1 MSGVGSSPAPA
12 NWKALPSIVHT
23 PASYVK
29 ALDFDDVF
37 EVARPVELEIGSGDG
52 SFLARYA
59 ELHRETNFLGIERLL
74 GRLRKLDKKARK
86 LGLDNL
92 KIIRLEAAYFTGY
105 LLPAGSLR
113 AIHIYFPD
121 PWPKAKHERHRLIQP
136 DFLKSARRA
145 LSDGGTLYLRTDD
158 LPYFEQMLE
167 VCGAA
172 EGFAAMETPEEL
184 AAVTTDFEREFNAEG
199 KPTNRAGY
207 RKV

>member
-1 MSGVGSSPAPA
+1 MNADMEAAPPD
-12 NWKALPSIVHT
+12 WKSLPSIVHT
-23 PASYVK
+23 PASYEDR
-29 ALDFDDVF
+29 LDWADVF
-37 EVARPVELEIGSGDG
+37 PVARPVELEIGSGDG

-59 ELHRETNFLGIERLL
+59 AMHPETNFLGIERLL

-92 KIIRLEAAYFTGY
+92 KIIRLEAAYFTEY
-105 LLPAGSLR
+105 LLPPASLQ

-136 DFLKSARRA
+136 AFLESARKA
-145 LSDGGTLYLRTDD
+145 LAPGGTLYLRTDD
-158 LPYFEQMLE
+158 PPYFEQMLE

-172 EGFAAMETPEEL
+172 SGFQGVEPPEAL
-184 AAVTTDFEREFNAEG
+184 SAVVTDFEEQWTAEG
-199 KPTNRAGY
+199 KTTNRAAY

>member
-1 MSGVGSSPAPA
+1 MSGALSSEVGAD
-12 NWKALPSIVHT
+12 WKELPSIVHT
-23 PASYVK
+23 PASYVE
-29 ALDFDDVF
+29 ALRFDDVF
-37 EVARPVELEIGSGDG
+37 DIPRPVELEIGSGDG

-59 ELHRETNFLGIERLL
+59 ELNRGTNFLGIERLL

-92 KIIRLEAAYFTGY
+92 KIIRLEAAYFTAY
-105 LLPAGSLR
+105 LLPPRSLR

-136 DFLKSARRA
+136 EFLKSARRA
-145 LSDGGTLYLRTDD
+145 LADGGTLYLRTDD
-158 LPYFEQMLE
+158 VTYFEQMLE

-172 EGFAAMETPEEL
+172 EGFEPVTTPDEL

-199 KPTNRAGY
+199 KPTNRAAY
-207 RKV
+207 RRV